1 MVSVKKDDLDM
12 FYHLLRKFN
21 GLDRKQREILLGLAC
36 HLLDEPDYE
45 ALLDWLEYYGKQFI
59 IPQVL
64 PMLEQYKGRF
74 FAVVELGAG
83 KGWFGRAVA
92 KFLKARYV
100 SVDKRKEF
108 GPFYCLDLEKDKD
121 LREVRALV
129 RYYYPALVVMS
140 EFLHCIEN
148 PEEVLKI
155 LGDQSLLILEHTTE
169 GWAGESFREQLKRYG
184 CNYKYLQVL
193 PEFLKGR
200 KVFEKDI
207 YPYHVWLSVV
217 GV

>member
-21 GLDRKQREILLGLAC
+21 ELDRKQREILLGLAC

-59 IPQVL
+59 VPHVL
-64 PMLEQYKGRF
+64 PMLEQYKGKF

-83 KGWFGRAVA
+83 KGWLGRAVA
-92 KFLKARYV
+92 KFLKAHYV
-100 SVDKRKEF
+100 PIDKRKEF
-108 GPFYCLDLEKDKD
+108 NPLYCLDLEKGED
-121 LREVRALV
+121 LYEMKILLHK
-129 RYYYPALVVMS
+129 YYPALVVMS
-140 EFLHCIEN
+140 EFLHCVEN
-148 PEEVLKI
+148 PEQI
-155 LGDQSLLILEHTTE
+155 LGRLHDQSVLIMEHKIK
-169 GWAGESFREQLKRYG
+169 GWAGESFRKQLEWYG

-193 PEFLKGR
+193 PSFFKGR

-217 GV
+217 GT